1 MLDPLSLLNW
11 SSRSVKALELARL
24 SKPDA
29 TGPALVVAIQG
40 FIDAGNIAGTV
51 AAHMQTELKVT
62 RLASFDVDQL
72 VDYRGRRSQ
81 MTLEQD
87 RWVNYDEPFLALDYV
102 QDREG
107 AGFLLLTGVE
117 PDYQWER
124 VIKAIRSIVD
134 HFSVSLTVT
143 VHGIPMPVPHTRP
156 LTLTARGSRSEL
168 TEDYV
173 SVFNEIRVPSSL
185 SSLLEFRLGNQGH
198 DAMGFAIHVPH
209 YLART
214 NYPPAAVFALRHLE
228 RATGL
233 DLGSD
238 LLRQEAAEVTQGV
251 ETEAA
256 NTPEIAELVTQLEE
270 QYDRFVERSAVPGL
284 LDSEGLIPSADELAA
299 QFEQYLRDHDTE
311 EP

>member
-11 SSRSVKALELARL
+11 SERSVRALDLYRLAR
-24 SKPDA
+24 PDA
-29 TGPALVVAIQG
+29 TGPALVVAVQG
-40 FIDAGNIAGTV
+40 FIDAGNIAGTT
-51 AAHMQTELKVT
+51 AAHMQTELKST
-62 RLASFDVDQL
+62 RLATFDVDQL
-72 VDYRGRRSQ
+72 IDYRGRRSQ

-107 AGFLLLTGVE
+107 VGFLLLTGVE

-124 VIKAIRSIVD
+124 VIKAIRSIID
-134 HFSVSLTVT
+134 RFSVSLTVT

-156 LTLTARGSRSEL
+156 LTLTARGSRAEL
-168 TEDYV
+168 TDDYV

-185 SSLLEFRLGNQGH
+185 ASLLEFRLGNQGH

-209 YLART
+209 YLARS

-238 LLRQEAAEVTQGV
+238 LLRQESAEMTHAV
-251 ETEAA
+251 ENEASS
-256 NTPEIAELVTQLEE
+256 TPEISEMVTQLEE

-284 LDSEGLIPSADELAA
+284 LDPEGLIPSADEIAE
-299 QFEQYLRDHDTE
+299 QFEQYLREHTDDE
-311 EP
+311 

>member
-1 MLDPLSLLNW
+1 MLDPQSLLNW
-11 SSRSVKALELARL
+11 SERSVRALDLYRLAR
-24 SKPDA
+24 PEA
-29 TGPALVVAIQG
+29 TGPVLVVAIQG

-51 AAHMQTELKVT
+51 TSHIQTELKST
-62 RLASFDVDQL
+62 RLATFDVDQL
-72 VDYRGRRSQ
+72 IDYRGRRFQ

-107 AGFLLLTGVE
+107 VGFLFLTGAE

-124 VIKAIRSIVD
+124 VIRAIRSIIER
-134 HFSVSLTVT
+134 FSVSLTVN

-156 LTLTARGSRSEL
+156 LTLTARASRSEL
-168 TEDYV
+168 TDDYV

-185 SSLLEFRLGNQGH
+185 SSLLEFRLGNQGY

-209 YLART
+209 YLARS

-238 LLRQEAAEVTQGV
+238 LLRQEASEITQAL
-251 ETEAA
+251 ENEAA
-256 NTPEIAELVTQLEE
+256 NTPEISAMVAQLEE

-284 LDSEGLIPSADELAA
+284 LDSEGLIPSADDLAE
-299 QFEQYLRDHDTE
+299 QFEKYLREQGVDE
-311 EP
+311 

>member
-11 SSRSVKALELARL
+11 SERSVRALDLYRLAR
-24 SKPDA
+24 PDA
-29 TGPALVVAIQG
+29 TGPALVVAVQG
-40 FIDAGNIAGTV
+40 FIDAGNIAGTT
-51 AAHMQTELKVT
+51 AAHMQTELKST
-62 RLASFDVDQL
+62 RLATFDIDQL

-87 RWVNYDEPFLALDYV
+87 RWVNYDEPYLALDYV

-107 AGFLLLTGVE
+107 VGFLLLTGVE

-124 VIKAIRSIVD
+124 VIKAIRSIID
-134 HFSVSLTVT
+134 RFSVSITVT

-168 TEDYV
+168 TDDYV

-185 SSLLEFRLGNQGH
+185 ASLLEFRLGNQGH

-209 YLART
+209 YLARS

-238 LLRQEAAEVTQGV
+238 LLRQESHEVTAAL
-251 ETEAA
+251 EEEAA
-256 NTPEIAELVTQLEE
+256 GTPEIADMVTQLEE

-284 LDSEGLIPSADELAA
+284 LDPEGLIPTAEDLAA
-299 QFEQYLRDHDTE
+299 QFEEYLREHTE
-311 EP
+311 EE